1 MKKQSNSKSASKTPV
16 SKPAPQAAKTP
27 SRALLRKTMA
37 GVGALLLVVLCI
49 WSVRA
54 CSHHVYGRTVK
65 EFKANASL
73 AVKLATTMFNEM
85 VAQGARAETDAIALN
100 PQGQA
105 VACDSPAK
113 AMDWR
118 KQAFQQ
124 DGTMEAYAELMK
136 QIDNISDEAVDAPSA
151 YQTEGQALSEA
162 LGALDSIKLIIEKPG
177 NNVIVLA
184 ETAERLTQ
192 TATAALEKTD
202 FHFFLPIEACKV
214 YADRIAPLMKKSD
227 MMENLLYQEVNIDAR
242 PVNAMKYLKK
252 GYQPLPDG
260 NGVLYKVL
268 KQGNGPVATTDSQ
281 VQLHYEGKLLSG
293 KVFDSSY
300 SRGTPAVMR
309 PAQTVRGFNKA
320 LTSMP
325 VGSKWEVF
333 IPSDQ
338 AYGSRGTGEIQPNSD
353 LLFTIEVLRLMP

>member
-1 MKKQSNSKSASKTPV
+1 MKKQPKSKSTAKTPV
-16 SKPAPQAAKTP
+16 SQPEPQTAKAPTSA
-27 SRALLRKTMA
+27 RLRKAMA

-54 CSHHVYGRTVK
+54 CSHHVYGRNVK

-73 AVKLATTMFNEM
+73 AVKVATTMLNEM
-85 VAQGARAETDAIALN
+85 VAQGARAEAGQLALN
-100 PQGQA
+100 PQGQV

-118 KQAFQQ
+118 KQAFQN
-124 DGTMEAYAELMK
+124 DGTMAAYTELMK
-136 QIDNISDEAVDAPSA
+136 QIDNISADALDAPSA
-151 YQTEGQALSEA
+151 YQTEGQALNVA
-162 LGALDSIKLIIEKPG
+162 LGALDSIRLIIEKPG
-177 NNVIVLA
+177 DNVIALA
-184 ETAERLTQ
+184 EKAERLTQ

-202 FHFFLPIEACKV
+202 FHFFLPLEACKV

-227 MMENLLYQEVNIDAR
+227 MMENLLYQEVSIDAR
-242 PVNAMKYLKK
+242 PVNAMKYLKM

-353 LLFTIEVLRLMP
+353 LLFTIEVLQLMP